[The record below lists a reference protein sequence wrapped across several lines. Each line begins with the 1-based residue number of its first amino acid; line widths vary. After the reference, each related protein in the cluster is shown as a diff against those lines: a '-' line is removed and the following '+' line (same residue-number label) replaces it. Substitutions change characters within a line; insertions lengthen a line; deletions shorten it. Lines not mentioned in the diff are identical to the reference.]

1 MANEAQRDEFLMLS
15 GVAYGFAEITGNPAY
30 AERGRQY
37 FQAAMALDPVP
48 AEYANLTD
56 DELLAE
62 LLA

>member
-37 FQAAMALDPVP
+37 FNAAMALEPVS
-48 AEYANLTD
+48 AEIEALTD
-56 DELLAE
+56 EKLLAE
-62 LLA
+62 LFA